1 MTGFEMGQRAFA
13 AALRDPALS
22 PPRFVLAP
30 DPRALLRRFNVYR
43 NSVYAGLVGVLEA
56 RYPAVQRLVGDEF
69 FRAMARIFVDAMP
82 PTSPV
87 LLEYGAGFPQFL
99 ADFDAV
105 ADEPYLP
112 DVARLEWTTH
122 RARHAAD
129 AAPLGASAIAAA
141 AQGDA
146 SALKLRFAPSVTVL
160 TSAYPVFSLWRA
172 NVAPPAEPGPAEF
185 SGAECVLVTRPSLAA
200 EAVRIPRG
208 VAVLVMALLDGETLG
223 AAAAQALMVDANV
236 ALDRALALLV
246 AQRAIT
252 SLVTLHAD
260 LQETPS

>member
-1 MTGFEMGQRAFA
+1 MTGFEMDQRAFA

-22 PPRFVLAP
+22 PPSSVMAP
-30 DPRALLRRFNVYR
+30 DPRALARRFNVYR
-43 NSVYAGLVGVLEA
+43 NSIYAGLVGVLEA

-82 PTSPV
+82 PASPV
-87 LLEYGAGFPQFL
+87 LLDYGAGFPEFL
-99 ADFDAV
+99 AEFDAV

-112 DVARLEWTTH
+112 DVARLEWTMH
-122 RARHAAD
+122 RARHAED
-129 AAPLGASAIAAA
+129 LAPVGASAIAAA
-141 AQGDA
+141 ARGDA
-146 SALKLRFAPSVTVL
+146 SALRLRFAPSVAVL

-172 NVAPPAEPGPAEF
+172 NVAPPAAPGPAEF

-200 EAVRIPRG
+200 EALRIPRG
-208 VAVLVMALLDGETLG
+208 AAVLVMALLDGETLG
-223 AAAAQALMVDANV
+223 AAAAQALAVDANL
-236 ALDRALALLV
+236 ALDQALALLI

-252 SLVTLHAD
+252 GFVTRQPD